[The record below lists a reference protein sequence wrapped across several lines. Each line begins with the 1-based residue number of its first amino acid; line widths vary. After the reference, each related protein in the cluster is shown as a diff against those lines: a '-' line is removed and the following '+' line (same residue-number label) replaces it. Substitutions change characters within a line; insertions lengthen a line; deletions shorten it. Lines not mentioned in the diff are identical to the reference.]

1 MVKTGSKIN
10 RELLADQIYETLKS
24 RIISGEYPAGFRLKD
39 RNLAKEFDVSS
50 IPVRE
55 ALRLL
60 RSQGFVNIYPYKGAE
75 VVDFKN
81 PEYARD
87 IYEARTMIECFSVE
101 KAIENLN
108 SEIIEDL
115 ENRLNDIK
123 KACKKKDY
131 ENTFIDSAFHRE
143 IIKAAGNPYIL
154 NIFDGIKFQS
164 PHFDKNSK
172 SQDEVRD
179 AFVNHKRHK
188 RIFDCII
195 AEDVKKAK
203 QEIRNH
209 LTHFMKAKVL
219 AD

>member
-1 MVKTGSKIN
+1 MVKTGSKIK

-24 RIISGEYPAGFRLKD
+24 RIISGEYQAGFRLKD
-39 RNLAKEFDVSS
+39 RDLAKEFDVSS

-60 RSQGFVNIYPYKGAE
+60 RSQGFVNIDPYKGAE

-81 PEYARD
+81 PKYARD
-87 IYEARTMIECFSVE
+87 IYEARIMIECFSIE

-108 SEIIEDL
+108 SKIVDDL
-115 ENRLNDIK
+115 ENRLNAIR

-172 SQDEVRD
+172 SQDGPGGTL
-179 AFVNHKRHK
+179 VNYKNHK

-195 AEDVKKAK
+195 AKDVKKAK

-209 LTHFMKAKVL
+209 LTHFMKEIVL
-219 AD
+219 SD